1 MLACIVLFLMLASAI
16 AHGQSSLDISIPAS
30 FSLAP
35 TKAYDSNYSTV
46 DVWGNIDLSGYG
58 SAVYVSIPTNAPGGS
73 TLAFFQD
80 ANATW
85 TLFRN
90 NTLALPIQNGQA
102 ANFVLATGDLVS
114 SGGRFYGQVTGM
126 ELDTRALSRGDASAV
141 AVLYLDK
148 LPDRALYN
156 VSLTEDEGIKK
167 AVMSEA
173 SKNGQPGTV
182 KLMLEVSGTTPEAQS
197 SIGYAIV
204 RMKVD
209 GPEPD
214 GNVTAYRYFNGAVSR
229 LPCKAIASAEGT
241 VYETIYAGPGTFA
254 LVGPF
259 QEPPPIRASLRS
271 VLAFSGIIAGLM
283 LLLVTLTIVIIK
295 RSGKKSG
302 KN

>member
-1 MLACIVLFLMLASAI
+1 M
-16 AHGQSSLDISIPAS
+16 DISIPNLFPLNAS
-30 FSLAP
+30 
-35 TKAYDSNYSTV
+35 KAYDTSSNPV
-46 DVWGNIDLSGYG
+46 DVWGPVDVFKYDSG
-58 SAVYVSIPTNAPGGS
+58 VYVTISTNAPEGEK
-73 TLAFFQD
+73 LAFFQD
-80 ANATW
+80 TNATW

-90 NTLALPIQNGQA
+90 NTLALPVQGQA
-102 ANFVLATGDLVS
+102 ANFLLATGDLVS
-114 SGGRFYGQVTGM
+114 DSGRFYGQVTGM
-126 ELDTRALSRGDASAV
+126 ELDTKALSGGDASAV

-167 AVMSEA
+167 AVMSDA

-283 LLLVTLTIVIIK
+283 LLLVTLTIAIIK

>member
-1 MLACIVLFLMLASAI
+1 MLASAI

-90 NTLALPIQNGQA
+90 NTLALPVQGQA

-141 AVLYLDK
+141 AVLYLDE
-148 LPDRALYN
+148 LPDRASYRI
-156 VSLTEDEGIKK
+156 SLREDEEVKK
-167 AVMSEA
+167 AVMGEA
-173 SKNGQPGTV
+173 SKAGQAGIV

-209 GPEPD
+209 GPEPA

-229 LPCKAIASAEGT
+229 LPCKAIASAEGP
-241 VYETIYAGPGTFA
+241 VYETIYAGGR
-254 LVGPF
+254 G
-259 QEPPPIRASLRS
+259 RS
-271 VLAFSGIIAGLM
+271 PS
-283 LLLVTLTIVIIK
+283 
-295 RSGKKSG
+295 
-302 KN
+302 